1 MKLTL
6 AAVVTKPDQWVEL
19 KSPYV
24 GYKAQT
30 LQPLAPT
37 TRSNSR
43 FSRMRSRPQTG
54 VNVQGIEETEENG
67 DLLDNPPADQ
77 FASESINELNKT
89 KLDIHNAGLEAGS
102 ELNESV
108 RGKTKTDSQTLDGNE
123 HVSAFIKLYEKYSV
137 ILH

>member
-1 MKLTL
+1 M
-6 AAVVTKPDQWVEL
+6 TKPDQWVEL

-54 VNVQGIEETEENG
+54 INVQGIEETEENG
-67 DLLDNPPADQ
+67 DLLDKPPADQ
-77 FASESINELNKT
+77 FSSESINELNKS
-89 KLDIHNAGLEAGS
+89 KLDIHNAGLEAGV
-102 ELNESV
+102 EFNESV
-108 RGKTKTDSQTLDGNE
+108 RGKTKTESQTLDGNE
-123 HVSAFIKLYEKYSV
+123 NVRVFSGKRCRIFV
-137 ILH
+137 VLHFKICF